1 MADPIGQSLRHEV
14 AARAGSRCEYCLM
27 PEVELFAGCEVDH
40 IISRKHGGL
49 TDSANLAFSCERRNR
64 AKGTDV
70 GSVSGAAQ
78 RFVRLFNPRIDRW
91 HDHFRLGAAK
101 IEPLTEIGEV
111 TARLLRFNASDRVLQ
126 RGSLQQVGAYPKE

>member
-1 MADPIGQSLRHEV
+1 MADAIGQSLRREV
-14 AARAGSRCEYCLM
+14 AERAGLRCEYCHM

-49 TDSANLAFSCERRNR
+49 TDSANLALSCERCNR
-64 AKGTDV
+64 AKGADV

-91 HDHFRLGAAK
+91 HDHFRLEGAK
-101 IEPLTEIGEV
+101 IEPLTDIGEV
-111 TARLLRFNASDRVLQ
+111 TARLLRFNVPDRVLQ
-126 RGSLQQVGAYPKE
+126 RGSLQQIRAYPKD